1 MSIRYRI
8 GVIGGGV
15 IGLASARRLQQDGHR
30 VVLYD
35 PRPASEDAAAWGSAG
50 IIAVDSASPLAT
62 PGIFSALPSMLLHH
76 DSPLALRWGHLPG
89 MLPWLFRFLWNAR
102 PEPTEH
108 NARVLASLCGE
119 ALSGWQ
125 ALVEHRPAAE
135 LLRPGGWVTAFET
148 QRALRAARD
157 DIERRRRHGVHAEW
171 LDAASLR
178 QRVPELGEHVVGG
191 VYFKDAH
198 VCSDPA
204 ALLDALAREVET
216 DAGILRP
223 LQVSALLPVDDGVE
237 VIADG
242 EVERFDRVVVAAGAR
257 SRSLARCLGDDFPLD
272 TERGYHVML
281 NGQRGPS
288 LPVMSGEYKFV
299 TTPMTAGT
307 RLAGTSE
314 LGGLQRPPDPRR
326 YALLRRQAATLF
338 PGLDT
343 SAGSEWM
350 GFRPTLPDSLPI
362 IGPSPRVPNVCYAL
376 GHQHLGLTLAGITA
390 RLVAD
395 TIAGRQPPID
405 LAPLRPDRF

>member
-1 MSIRYRI
+1 MSTQYRI
-8 GVIGGGV
+8 GIIGGGV
-15 IGLASARRLQQDGHR
+15 IGLACARRLQQDGHR
-30 VVLYD
+30 VTVHD
-35 PRPASEDAAAWGSAG
+35 PKPASRDGAAWGSAG
-50 IIAVDSASPLAT
+50 IIAVDSASPLAS
-62 PGIFSALPSMLLHH
+62 PGILSELPSMLLRR
-76 DSPLALRWGHLPG
+76 DSPLALRWGYLPG

-102 PEPTEH
+102 PPAAEH
-108 NARVLASLCGE
+108 NARVLAVLCGE
-119 ALSGWQ
+119 ALTGWQ
-125 ALVEHRPAAE
+125 ALVGNRPAAD

-148 QRALRAARD
+148 RRAWQAARD
-157 DIERRRRHGVHAEW
+157 DIERRQRHGVRAEW
-171 LDAASLR
+171 LDGTALR
-178 QRVPELGEHVVGG
+178 KRVPELGDHVAGG
-191 VYFKDAH
+191 VYFEDAH

-204 ALLDALAREVET
+204 ALLDALARDVEV
-216 DAGILRP
+216 AGGLFRP
-223 LQVSALLPVDDGVE
+223 RRVSALLPVEEGIE

-242 EVERFDRVVVAAGAR
+242 EAERFDRVVVAAGAR
-257 SRSLARCLGDDFPLD
+257 SKALARALGDDFPLD

-281 NGQRGPS
+281 NGQPGPA
-288 LPVMSGEYKFV
+288 LPVMSGEHKFV
-299 TTPMTAGT
+299 TTPMAAGT

-326 YALLRRQAATLF
+326 YALLRRQAAALF

-395 TIAGRQPPID
+395 TIAARQPPID
-405 LAPLRPDRF
+405 LHPLRPERF

>member
-1 MSIRYRI
+1 MSTRYRI

-15 IGLASARRLQQDGHR
+15 IGLASACRLQQDGHR

-35 PRPASEDAAAWGSAG
+35 SRPASEHGAAWGSAG
-50 IIAVDSASPLAT
+50 IIAVDSVNPLAT
-62 PGIFSALPSMLLHH
+62 PGILSELPSMLLHR
-76 DSPLALRWGHLPG
+76 DSPLALRWGYLPR

-102 PEPTEH
+102 QSATEH
-108 NARVLASLCGE
+108 NARVLASLGSE

-125 ALVEHRPAAE
+125 ALLEHHPAAE

-148 QRALRAARD
+148 RRALHAARN
-157 DIERRRRHGVHAEW
+157 DIERRRRHGVRAEW
-171 LDAASLR
+171 LDGAALR
-178 QRVPELGEHVVGG
+178 TRVPELGEHVVGG
-191 VYFKDAH
+191 VYFEDAH

-204 ALLDALAREVET
+204 ALLDALARAVET
-216 DAGILRP
+216 DGGLLRP

-242 EVERFDRVVVAAGAR
+242 EAERFDRVVVAAGAR

-281 NGQRGPS
+281 NGQRGPA
-288 LPVMSGEYKFV
+288 LPVMSGEHKFV
-299 TTPMTAGT
+299 TTPMAAGT

-314 LGGLQRPPDPRR
+314 LGGLRRPPDPRR

-405 LAPLRPDRF
+405 LHPLHADRF